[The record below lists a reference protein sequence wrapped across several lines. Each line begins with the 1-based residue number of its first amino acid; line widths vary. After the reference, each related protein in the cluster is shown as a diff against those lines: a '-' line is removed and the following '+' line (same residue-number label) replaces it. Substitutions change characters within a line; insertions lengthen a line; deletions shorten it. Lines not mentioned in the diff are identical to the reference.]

1 MTRCAVFYSSWL
13 VLLALLCITA
23 HASKKYI
30 ANASGTVSCRM
41 TDGSI
46 QPLRRVVVQ
55 LLFHDRIQYDKLDET
70 RSSMDGSF
78 YIAGSVKDIFGKP
91 DPFIQIVYEYQGKY
105 GQMEVNKLI
114 GITRKYTTK
123 RMKYKQ
129 NLNFGG
135 IVIADDHCRA
145 YVQFYAALKDYY
157 TRTGTKVPY
166 KTLVVRTQALIHG
179 GTPYAI
185 RSRVNIP
192 KGYSVSVATAIH
204 ELGHT
209 VRHTLVS
216 NRAYMYM
223 YILYS

>member
-1 MTRCAVFYSSWL
+1 MTRCAVFYSSWF

-23 HASKKYI
+23 HAGNKNI
-30 ANASGTVSCRM
+30 ANAFGIVSCRM

-46 QPLRRVVVQ
+46 QPLKRVVVK
-55 LLFHDRIQYDKLDET
+55 LLFHDRILYNKIDET
-70 RSSMDGSF
+70 RSSTDGSF
-78 YIAGSVKDIFGKP
+78 YIAESVKNVVGEP
-91 DPFIQIVYEYQGKY
+91 DPIVIQIVYEYQGKY
-105 GQMEVNKLI
+105 GQMEVNGLA

-123 RMKYKQ
+123 RKKYKQ

-145 YVQFYAALKDYY
+145 YVQFYAAMEDYY
-157 TRTGTKVPY
+157 ARTGMTVPY
-166 KTLVVRTQALIHG
+166 KTLDVRTQVLIHG

-192 KGYSVSVATAIH
+192 KGYFVSVATAIH

-216 NRAYMYM
+216 VRIYMCT
-223 YILYS
+223 LCS